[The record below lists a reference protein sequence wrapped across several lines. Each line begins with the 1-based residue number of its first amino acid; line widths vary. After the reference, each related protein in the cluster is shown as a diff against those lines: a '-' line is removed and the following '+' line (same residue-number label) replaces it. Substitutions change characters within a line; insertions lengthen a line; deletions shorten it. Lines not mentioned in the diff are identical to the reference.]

1 MSKPHFVL
9 ENCLA
14 NFDDIS
20 LLLVFHVLGVEYL
33 CNCEKLINKKKENNF
48 FCFDIC
54 QVRIENHQKLLL
66 FAYNEKEIMK
76 SMN

>member
-14 NFDDIS
+14 HFDDIS
-20 LLLVFHVLGVEYL
+20 LLLVFHVLGVENL
-33 CNCEKLINKKKENNF
+33 CNCEMLKTNKEKKENKL

-66 FAYNEKEIMK
+66 LAFLIMRRR
-76 SMN
+76 

>member
-20 LLLVFHVLGVEYL
+20 LHLVFHVLGVEYL
-33 CNCEKLINKKKENNF
+33 CNCEMLKTNKEKKNNF

-54 QVRIENHQKLLL
+54 QVRIENDQKLLL
-66 FAYNEKEIMK
+66 FAFLIMRRR
-76 SMN
+76 